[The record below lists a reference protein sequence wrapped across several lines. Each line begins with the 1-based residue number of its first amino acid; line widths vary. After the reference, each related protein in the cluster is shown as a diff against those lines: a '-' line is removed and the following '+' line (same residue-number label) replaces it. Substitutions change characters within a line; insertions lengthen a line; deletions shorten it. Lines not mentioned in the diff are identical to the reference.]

1 MTRTE
6 KKTGFVVTEDQLIEK
21 LAQVQKLAD
30 NNQIRVIEL
39 LLAEVVFMEQHYM
52 LSFHRGQKLDLTTL
66 PRFLEG
72 NLERNDQ
79 PTRKISGNKRALKD
93 EES

>member
-79 PTRKISGNKRALKD
+79 PTRKISRNKRTLKD